1 MYRIYLEHHSFRSL
15 TRAKSSARDEWWSF
29 FLQAFD
35 LLFGLRKGEP
45 MFRRLVP
52 LWVIVSTIL
61 AGGSAHAQMP
71 FPRDLIPKRTALE
84 RLGLERQW
92 FGVIPLVETERLM
105 RITLSG
111 DLLFAQTD
119 YAIVHAFEAE
129 TGRLLWSAQLGERTG
144 FARGVTANSFAVYL
158 TNANY
163 LHALD
168 KKTGRKIWQHNLGT
182 IPTSSPACNDDYVMI
197 GMTSGKL
204 TTLRLKQVDTNG
216 NQKILIKP
224 VEAWTWHTGG
234 PILTRPLPAG
244 QFAAYGSTDGIT
256 SVVESG
262 DGNPLYRITSGGPVG
277 EGLGAL
283 GTRLLLIP
291 SGDNNLYGV
300 DLLTAQ
306 VLWTFASGAPI
317 AQEPMVAGQDVY
329 TINTAGNMTLVDP
342 ANGESR
348 WTRPTQG
355 GRLAAVS
362 DTKLYLRSYNLDLFV
377 MDRQTGRTILDPGE
391 SHIGAGLNL
400 REYDL
405 DIVNRFNDRIYFAT
419 SSGMIICLRETGN
432 PQPHPLK
439 DPKSLPFGYVPPEG
453 LKPTPPVVPVAE
465 PGAEPKNEPAARGAD
480 DAAAPA
486 DKEKA
491 TLPADEKEKEKE
503 PADAPK

>member
-1 MYRIYLEHHSFRSL
+1 MNGGQSFL
-15 TRAKSSARDEWWSF
+15 H
-29 FLQAFD
+29 AFD

-52 LWVIVSTIL
+52 LWVIVSAIV
-61 AGGSAHAQMP
+61 AAGSAHAQMP
-71 FPRDLIPKRTALE
+71 FPVNLIPTRTALE
-84 RLGLERQW
+84 RVGLERQW

-105 RITLSG
+105 RITLAG
-111 DLLFAQTD
+111 DLMFAQTN
-119 YAIVHAFEAE
+119 YAIVHAFDAE
-129 TGRLLWSAQLGERTG
+129 SGRLLWSAQLGERTG
-144 FARGVTANSFAVYL
+144 FARGVAANSFAVYL
-158 TNANY
+158 TNANI

-168 KKTGRKIWQHNLGT
+168 KKTGRRIWQQNLGT
-182 IPTSSPACNDDYVMI
+182 IPTSTPACDDEMLMV

-204 TTLRLKQVDTNG
+204 TAFRLQETDAKG
-216 NQKILIKP
+216 NKSILLKP
-224 VEAWTWHTGG
+224 FEAWTWHTGG

-244 QFAAYGSTDGIT
+244 RFAAYGSTDGIT
-256 SVVESG
+256 SVVEA
-262 DGNPLYRITSGGPVG
+262 GNGIPLYRITSGGSVG
-277 EGLGAL
+277 EGLGEF

-300 DLLTAQ
+300 DLLASQ

-317 AQEPMVAGQDVY
+317 EQEPMVAGQDIY
-329 TINTAGNMTLVDP
+329 TINTAGNMSQIDP
-342 ANGESR
+342 ATGDPR

-377 MDRQTGRTILDPGE
+377 MDRQTGRTVMDPGE
-391 SHIGAGLNL
+391 SHIRAGLNL
-400 REYDL
+400 RDYDL

-419 SSGMIICLRETGN
+419 SSGMVVCLREAGH
-432 PQPHPLK
+432 PQAHPLR
-439 DPKSLPFGYVPPEG
+439 DPKALPFGYVPPEG
-453 LKPTPPVVPVAE
+453 LKPTPPAAPAAE
-465 PGAEPKNEPAARGAD
+465 PGAQLKNEPAAPGAD

-491 TLPADEKEKEKE
+491 KLPAEEKDKE